1 MRLYQIGDEQARSGS
16 HLGLQTYNLTMNER
30 GVILLLG
37 GTALLLSGLSAF
49 VRWGSSWGST
59 REERQ
64 LALPGDRYLAG
75 SRAVKVAMTRAI
87 TIRAS
92 PELIWPWL
100 AQLGRG
106 AGWYSVERL
115 DNGGRLSARHIV
127 SWIPTPELGDASPIG
142 YLRHLEPGRALA
154 WWTPGLRFAGAWA
167 RLAVDI
173 CLIPTESTSR
183 LVIRMSAD
191 ATGSMA
197 RVALLV
203 FRFIDTI
210 MARRQLLEIRKRV
223 EQFGARTTNPDE
235 PETGARD
242 QYQLYEAIYASGE
255 SVGVSGRELAAKWR
269 QAAIDDGVLVESLS
283 QQD

>member
-1 MRLYQIGDEQARSGS
+1 
-16 HLGLQTYNLTMNER
+16 MNER
-30 GVILLLG
+30 GVGLLLG
-37 GTALLLSGLSAF
+37 GTALLLSGLSLL
-49 VRWGSSWGST
+49 VRWGSRWGST

-64 LALPGDRYLAG
+64 LSLPGDRYLAG
-75 SRAVKVAMTRAI
+75 SEAVKVAMTRAI
-87 TIRAS
+87 TIRGSSAHV
-92 PELIWPWL
+92 WPWL

-106 AGWYSVERL
+106 AGWYSVDRL
-115 DNGGRLSARHIV
+115 DNGGKPSARHIV
-127 SWIPTPELGDASPIG
+127 SWATAPELGDASAIG
-142 YLRHLEPGRALA
+142 YLRHLEPGRALV
-154 WWTPGLRFAGAWA
+154 WWTPGARFAGAWT
-167 RLAVDI
+167 RLVVDI
-173 CLIPTESTSR
+173 CVTPGENTSR

-191 ATGSMA
+191 ATGLTA

-255 SVGVSGRELAAKWR
+255 SVGASGREHAARWR
-269 QAAIDDGVLVESLS
+269 KAAIDDGVLLESPS
-283 QQD
+283 QRE